1 MKKNKTEKNK
11 TLSVETEI
19 KIRFSE
25 VDSMSIVWHGSYVK
39 YFEDGREAFGKKYNI
54 GYMDVYD
61 NGFLI
66 PLVKLNFD
74 YKKSLKYNDIAV
86 LKTTY
91 TDTPAAKINF
101 KYELRRKSDNELIT
115 TGESMQIFMNKS
127 GELQLTTPEFVEKWK
142 KKYLK

>member
-1 MKKNKTEKNK
+1 MRKKAITKGK

-54 GYMDVYD
+54 GYLDAYN
-61 NGFLI
+61 NGFHI
-66 PLVKLNFD
+66 PLVKLNFN
-74 YKKSLKYNDIAV
+74 YIKSLKYNDIAI

-91 TDTPAAKINF
+91 IDSPAAKINF
-101 KYELRRKSDNELIT
+101 EYELRRKSDNELIT
-115 TGESMQIFMNKS
+115 TGESMQIFTNKS
-127 GELQLTTPEFVEKWK
+127 GELQLTTPEFVREWK
-142 KKYLK
+142 KKYLN